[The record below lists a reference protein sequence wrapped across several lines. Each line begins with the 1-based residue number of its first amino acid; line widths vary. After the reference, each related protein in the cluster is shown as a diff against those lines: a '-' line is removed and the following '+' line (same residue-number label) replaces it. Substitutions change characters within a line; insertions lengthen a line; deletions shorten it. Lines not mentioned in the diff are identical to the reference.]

1 MILAGAAHDPDRID
15 ILHHLRD
22 SEVYFHVADLP
33 GGISLDVTK
42 HLLLLW
48 AAAALLVVLMTVVGR
63 QAGLVPR
70 GIRNVLEPVLLFIR
84 DELAVPNF
92 HEKADRYVPFLWTVF
107 FFILLCNLL
116 GLIPGSATPTGNL
129 SVTAGLALV
138 SFCAIHVAGVRE
150 NGVGHYLASIVPP
163 VPWWLWPLLLVVEI
177 VGIFAKPF
185 ALAVRLWANMNG
197 GHIVILVIMGFIF
210 LFKNFAAAG
219 ISVVAA
225 TAIYMLELFVA
236 LLQAYVFTFLTAVFM
251 GMAAHPQH

>member
-1 MILAGAAHDPDRID
+1 MILAGAPHDPDRID
-15 ILHHLRD
+15 ILHHLMD
-22 SEVYFHVADLP
+22 SDAYVHVADLP
-33 GGISLDVTK
+33 FGISLDITK
-42 HLLLLW
+42 HVLLMW
-48 AAAALLVVLMTVVGR
+48 AAAAVLVVLMTIVGR
-63 QAGLVPR
+63 HRGLVPR
-70 GIRNVLEPVLLFIR
+70 GVRNLVEPVLLFIK

-92 HEKADRYVPFLWTVF
+92 HDKADRYVPFLWTVF
-107 FFILLCNLL
+107 FFILMCNLI

-129 SVTAGLALV
+129 SVTAGLALI
-138 SFCAIHVAGVRE
+138 SFVAIHYAGVRE
-150 NGVGHYLASIVPP
+150 NGVGHYLAAIVPP

-210 LFKNFAAAG
+210 LFKSFAAAG

-251 GMAAHPQH
+251 GMAANPHH

>member
-1 MILAGAAHDPDRID
+1 MILAAAAHDPSRID

-22 SEVYFHVADLP
+22 SDAYVHVADLP
-33 GGISLDVTK
+33 FGISLDITK
-42 HLLLLW
+42 H
-48 AAAALLVVLMTVVGR
+48 VVLMWVAAAIVIILMTLVGR
-63 QAGLVPR
+63 QRGPVPR
-70 GIRNVLEPVLLFIR
+70 GIRGLFEPVLLFIR

-107 FFILLCNLL
+107 FFVLFCNLL
-116 GLIPGSATPTGNL
+116 GLIPGSATPTANL

-138 SFCAIHVAGVRE
+138 SFCAIHIAGIRE
-150 NGVGHYLASIVPP
+150 NGIGHYLASIVPP

-219 ISVVAA
+219 ISVAAA

-251 GMAAHPQH
+251 GMAAHPHH

>member
-1 MILAGAAHDPDRID
+1 MILAGAAHDPNRID
-15 ILHHLRD
+15 ILHHLMD
-22 SEVYFHVADLP
+22 SDVYVHVADLP
-33 GGISLDVTK
+33 FGISLDITK
-42 HLLLLW
+42 HVLLIW
-48 AAAALLVVLMTVVGR
+48 AAALILLVVMTIVGR
-63 QAGLVPR
+63 HQGLVPR
-70 GIRNVLEPVLLFIR
+70 GIRNLFEPVLLFIH

-92 HEKADRYVPFLWTVF
+92 HDKAARYVPFLWTVF
-107 FFILLCNLL
+107 FFILMCNLI

-129 SVTAGLALV
+129 SVTAGLALI
-138 SFCAIHVAGVRE
+138 SFCAIHYAGVRE
-150 NGVGHYLASIVPP
+150 NGLGHYLAAIVPP

-210 LFKNFAAAG
+210 LFKSPLAAG
-219 ISVVAA
+219 ISVAAA

-251 GMAAHPQH
+251 GMAANPEH